1 MIDSTLKVYQ
11 MFGDDCSKEI
21 YGQRVLYSLTN
32 DDKYIHKLVNDL
44 EPIRWL
50 RDKLKGISSPNV
62 LLYGAGF
69 RGKRL
74 SWICPDLFRGFVD
87 EDLEKHGK
95 LISGLKVYSL
105 HEAIQCF
112 ADPVFV
118 ISNKFGVEKI
128 ESELMSCGTAQKN
141 ILNLGEKMTAF
152 TGEQYFDLEELKPSE
167 NEVFVDCGAFDGDSA
182 FAFMKWCNN
191 HYKHIYCFE
200 PDKKNYVLC
209 RQNLSEAISKEKCT
223 VFNKGTWSSNTELSF
238 SDTADVA
245 SHICDDGLQ
254 RISVEALDQELLV
267 KRNEK
272 VTFIKMDIEGAEL
285 ETLKGASRLIAEQK
299 PKLAV
304 CVYHKPE
311 DIFTI
316 PEYLRTLNPDY
327 KFYLR
332 HYTFA
337 EWDTVLYAIP

>member
-1 MIDSTLKVYQ
+1 M
-11 MFGDDCSKEI
+11 
-21 YGQRVLYSLTN
+21 
-32 DDKYIHKLVNDL
+32 
-44 EPIRWL
+44 
-50 RDKLKGISSPNV
+50 
-62 LLYGAGF
+62 
-69 RGKRL
+69 
-74 SWICPDLFRGFVD
+74 
-87 EDLEKHGK
+87 
-95 LISGLKVYSL
+95 
-105 HEAIQCF
+105 
-112 ADPVFV
+112 
-118 ISNKFGVEKI
+118 
-128 ESELMSCGTAQKN
+128 
-141 ILNLGEKMTAF
+141 
-152 TGEQYFDLEELKPSE
+152 
-167 NEVFVDCGAFDGDSA
+167 
-182 FAFMKWCNN
+182 
-191 HYKHIYCFE
+191 
-200 PDKKNYVLC
+200 
-209 RQNLSEAISKEKCT
+209 
-223 VFNKGTWSSNTELSF
+223 SF

-285 ETLKGASRLIAEQK
+285 ETLKGARRIITEQK

-337 EWDTVLYAIP
+337 AWDTVLYAIP

>member
-21 YGQRVLYSLTN
+21 YGQRLLYSLTN
-32 DDKYIHKLVNDL
+32 DDKYIQKLVNYL

-87 EDLEKHGK
+87 EDL
-95 LISGLKVYSL
+95 
-105 HEAIQCF
+105 
-112 ADPVFV
+112 DP
-118 ISNKFGVEKI
+118 
-128 ESELMSCGTAQKN
+128 
-141 ILNLGEKMTAF
+141 
-152 TGEQYFDLEELKPSE
+152 
-167 NEVFVDCGAFDGDSA
+167 
-182 FAFMKWCNN
+182 
-191 HYKHIYCFE
+191 
-200 PDKKNYVLC
+200 
-209 RQNLSEAISKEKCT
+209 
-223 VFNKGTWSSNTELSF
+223 
-238 SDTADVA
+238 
-245 SHICDDGLQ
+245 
-254 RISVEALDQELLV
+254 ELLV

-316 PEYLRTLNPDY
+316 PEFENI
-327 KFYLR
+327 KS
-332 HYTFA
+332 
-337 EWDTVLYAIP
+337 

>member
-1 MIDSTLKVYQ
+1 MINSTLKVYQ
-11 MFGDDCSKEI
+11 MFGDDYSKDI
-21 YGQRVLYSLTN
+21 YGQRALYSLTN
-32 DDKYIHKLVNDL
+32 DDKYIHKIVDSLD
-44 EPIRWL
+44 PIRWL
-50 RDKLKGISSPNV
+50 RDKLKGISSQNV
-62 LLYGAGF
+62 LLYGAGL

-95 LISGLKVYSL
+95 MINGLKVYSL
-105 HEAIQCF
+105 HEALQCF
-112 ADPVFV
+112 TDPVFV
-118 ISNKFGVEKI
+118 ISNKFGFEKI
-128 ESELMSCGTAQKN
+128 ESELMSYGIVKAN
-141 ILNLGEKMTAF
+141 ILNFGEKMTEYNEA
-152 TGEQYFDLEELKPSE
+152 QYFDLEELKPQE

-209 RQNLSEAISKEKCT
+209 KQNLSEEISKEKCT

-245 SHICDDGLQ
+245 SHICDDGIQ
-254 RISVEALDQELLV
+254 RIAVEALDQELLV

-299 PKLAV
+299 PKLAI

-316 PEYLRTLNPDY
+316 PEYLRALNPDY